1 MQFGFLCLETGI
13 TGTKNTV
20 NVAMKNIATM
30 LVAIIVYWAVGYG
43 LMFGLSVN
51 GWVSFSTPLF
61 DGDVTGFDYAVLLFE
76 TMFCGTAAS
85 IVSGAVAERMRF
97 WAFLLIAILVALVFF
112 PLVGH
117 WSWNHQIAGGEGG
130 WLENLGFVD
139 WAGATVVHSLGGW
152 VALATVIVI
161 GPRIGRFQKG
171 ERNPREFTGA
181 NLPVAILGVFF
192 FILGWIGFNGGNTFE
207 LNDRVPGII
216 FNTILAAAAGGIGA
230 MALNWS
236 FNGKPRVLPT
246 ITGVLT
252 GLVSITASAHAVA
265 PISALLIGAIGGVIG
280 LAVAELLLRLRID
293 DVVAAIPIHLG
304 GGIWGTFALA
314 LFSEPEYLKAT
325 GRLAQLAVQ
334 GVGVFACFVIGFVG
348 VYAILRAVNAVVP
361 LRVTPEHEAQGLN
374 VSEHGEPNEIYRL
387 VSVMAKQADTG
398 DLSQRVEAD
407 PFTEIGQIGGFYNQ
421 VVDAQEKLTS
431 NLESRV
437 SERTR
442 QLQKAKLEAEK
453 ASRSK
458 SEFLANMSHEFRTPL
473 NAIIGFAAMI
483 EGAMVGPI
491 ERKYQEYAGD
501 IRNSGKHLMELLSDI
516 LDLSKVE
523 AGKLDIDEQEVDVAE
538 VITSCADMVRL
549 RVEEASLI
557 MTTEFPPEL
566 PTLYADRRRLSQ
578 VLVNLMTNSIKFTA
592 PGGRIVVSAE
602 IGGDAGIVIAVS
614 DTGIGIESFA

>member
-1 MQFGFLCLETGI
+1 
-13 TGTKNTV
+13 
-20 NVAMKNIATM
+20 
-30 LVAIIVYWAVGYG
+30 
-43 LMFGLSVN
+43 
-51 GWVSFSTPLF
+51 
-61 DGDVTGFDYAVLLFE
+61 
-76 TMFCGTAAS
+76 
-85 IVSGAVAERMRF
+85 
-97 WAFLLIAILVALVFF
+97 
-112 PLVGH
+112 
-117 WSWNHQIAGGEGG
+117 
-130 WLENLGFVD
+130 
-139 WAGATVVHSLGGW
+139 
-152 VALATVIVI
+152 
-161 GPRIGRFQKG
+161 
-171 ERNPREFTGA
+171 
-181 NLPVAILGVFF
+181 
-192 FILGWIGFNGGNTFE
+192 

-216 FNTILAAAAGGIGA
+216 FNTILSAAAGGIGA

-304 GGIWGTFALA
+304 GGIWGTLALA
-314 LFSEPEYLKAT
+314 LFSEPEYLKVT

-614 DTGIGIESFA
+614 DTGIGIAEEDIPKVLEKFGQVRFNHMHSQEGTGLGLAVANALMELHGGTLRIISDKGVGTTVTVIFPPERSDVSAG